1 MILKEKQNMVLEQS
15 KLYADALK
23 QVLADRHI
31 EVEVKEQVA
40 MVRFNRP
47 KVRNA
52 MSLNMWRAIPGIFKD
67 LEADPQVRAI
77 ILCGADRDF
86 CVGADIAEF
95 SLVRKDV
102 SQAKEY
108 EEAVDACCDAIY
120 TINKPTLAAIKGYC
134 LGGAVHLAI
143 SCDFRFASKKA
154 ILGIPA
160 AKLSIVYGVKGT
172 RKLNSLVGIT
182 HAKRIFFTGE
192 QFLAEKARDMGLID
206 HLCGLD
212 SLTDESNKESGD
224 TDEVMLAAFEFAK
237 NLALS
242 APLSI
247 IGAKTI
253 LNGLNSGM
261 GDITFEAADEVIDQA
276 ASSQDYL
283 EGRNA
288 FIEKR
293 QPRFTGK

>member
-1 MILKEKQNMVLEQS
+1 MVQEKSE
-15 KLYADALK
+15 LYAVALK

-31 EVEVKEQVA
+31 EVEVKDQVA
-40 MVRFNRP
+40 IVRFNRP

-67 LEADPQVRAI
+67 LEADPLVRAI

-95 SLVRKDV
+95 SQVRKDV
-102 SQAKEY
+102 AQAKEY
-108 EEAVDACCDAIY
+108 EVAVDACCDAIY

-143 SCDFRFASKKA
+143 SCDFRFSSKSA
-154 ILGIPA
+154 IFGIPA

-172 RKLNSLVGIT
+172 RKLDSLVGIT

-192 QFLAEKARDMGLID
+192 QFSAEKARDMGLID

-212 SLTDESNKESGD
+212 SFADESHQHSA
-224 TDEVMLAAFEFAK
+224 DEVMLAAFEFAK
-237 NLALS
+237 KLALS

-261 GDITFEAADEVIDQA
+261 GDITFEAADQVIDQA
-276 ASSQDYL
+276 AASQDYL

-288 FIEKR
+288 FMEKR
-293 QPRFTGK
+293 QPRFIGK